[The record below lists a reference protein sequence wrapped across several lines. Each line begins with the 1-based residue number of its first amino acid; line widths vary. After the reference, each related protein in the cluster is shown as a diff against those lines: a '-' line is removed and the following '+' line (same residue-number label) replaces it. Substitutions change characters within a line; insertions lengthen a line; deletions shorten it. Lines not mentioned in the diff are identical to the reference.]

1 MPEISIRPLQTEDID
16 TLSAFEHGYYSEY
29 AWQMNLD
36 LDTQNYKADFRR
48 VRLPRRIMVTYPRKR
63 EEVFS
68 DLNQTEAF
76 LVAELNGRSVGYVKV
91 VAEEEE
97 NALRIPDMVVSGPM
111 RRQGIASGMLVA
123 VMNLAS
129 NRDFHYL
136 VLEMQSKN
144 EPAIAM
150 AGKLGFNFCGFR
162 DHYFSN
168 QELALFFSRFVR

>member
-1 MPEISIRPLQTEDID
+1 MPEIAIRSIKSDDVD

-29 AWQMNLD
+29 AWQMNMD
-36 LDTQNYKADFRR
+36 LDGQNYKTDFRR
-48 VRLPRRIMVTYPRKR
+48 VRLPRQIMVAYPRKR

-68 DLNQTEAF
+68 DIDDAEAF

-91 VAEEEE
+91 VVEEEE
-97 NALRIPDMVVSGPM
+97 NALRIPDLVVSGPM
-111 RRQGIASGMLVA
+111 RRQGIASGLLVA

-129 NRDFHYL
+129 NRDYHYL

-150 AGKLGFNFCGFR
+150 ADKLGFSFCGFR